1 MTDPVLI
8 PGLVAAGLFA
18 GWIGGALGIGGGVIL
33 VPVMHL
39 GLGLPITSAVGT
51 SLLVIT
57 ATATVAGGGYLRE
70 RSVDMHW
77 AVRLGVGALIGAL
90 AASALAGMVAPRV
103 VAWLFA
109 AVLAFVAGRMLLP
122 EPHAGATAE
131 RPRLALTTMPVAG
144 SVAGLL
150 GVGGGVVQ
158 VPVLRLLL
166 GREMRTAV
174 ATSTVMVGW
183 TASVA
188 SIAYLRRGQVDL
200 TVLPWLL
207 GGILVGA
214 RLAPASTR
222 KVGGRV
228 LEVGFAVVL
237 LWTAWRMASG

>member
-1 MTDPVLI
+1 MTDPILI
-8 PGLVAAGLFA
+8 LGLVAAGLAA
-18 GWIGGALGIGGGVIL
+18 GWVGGALGIGGGVIL

-39 GLGLPITSAVGT
+39 GLDLPIATAVGT

-70 RSVDMHW
+70 RSVDMRS
-77 AVRLGVGALIGAL
+77 AVRLGVGALSGAI

-103 VAWLFA
+103 VALSFA
-109 AVLAFVAGRMLLP
+109 AVLVVVAARMALP
-122 EPHAGATAE
+122 NGAAGVAVE
-131 RPRLALTTMPVAG
+131 RPLVAMATMPIAG

-158 VPVLRLLL
+158 VPVLRLSL

-200 TVLPWLL
+200 MVLPWMLA
-207 GGILVGA
+207 GILVGA
-214 RLAPASTR
+214 RVAPASTR
-222 KVGGRV
+222 KVGGRA
-228 LEVGFAVVL
+228 LEIGFAVVL
-237 LWTAWRMASG
+237 LWTAWRMARG